1 MPAYLPLTPLKGKH
15 NQIHPWWERDRKT
28 GAISPIPLGELSER
42 YSRGEE
48 ELKPWPHYYDKHSGG
63 YLPVEDPSLLRK
75 GSVGSMRM
83 LDPRVGMTAEKFNAL
98 SPEDKSI
105 MWSRHGRYPADQAN
119 WQGYAPAPI
128 VDESDFYSVPLGL
141 SSLRPQDPMTG
152 EKSNFLFDAIGG
164 VDKAVGDVIGLG
176 EPFSKRFVR
185 QAALPLLDFYEDK
198 FEAPIR
204 DATLGQ
210 FGEAGMNTL
219 GIGTPSENRAWRTEM
234 RDNPTLTQAIAGD
247 PFSLMTGPT
256 MLFKS
261 GRLLNRARGLSRV
274 LGSSVDDT
282 AKFMKLHAP
291 PPKPLANPGSPGLGQ
306 RAMNLFRSSGT
317 PMDPGRRRI
326 LAGGLG
332 LTLGGLIKG
341 GGRRIGD
348 IPNLSPREAMSTM
361 QRRWHGGG
369 RVRLVGPPS
378 FVGEDLRLANES
390 LTGRGRGLTLDPQ
403 LQVEHHLD
411 SRGIHPEYG
420 DVLPPPVNPLRLGQ
434 GHAPLTEEK
443 IQQVLEGAKNEEER
457 RLVKEYLETNRIPHH
472 ERRVREHEAT
482 LRDLLLGKKRG
493 PASMHEQQR
502 LESLGDE
509 HFQNL
514 THREQLKE
522 VFLDRRDAKQRLSVV
537 RQNLEDVMRGKTP
550 SIEGKETRWFHGS
563 EIQAPLAEFGDDLE
577 RSVSAMGTDLVNPN
591 SSVFSQP
598 VLDNLNAIRMKHNE
612 EAFDL
617 VQKYKRSGDDPFEL
631 GLELRQLKNNHGT
644 TLVDSIVDDA
654 VSLMEKRVRALD
666 PEKYGSGLHPHN
678 QTQYENLQELRFNL
692 EQTFQPY
699 DNPARMG
706 TFDARG
712 VPKQYSVTPPPA
724 PAPAG
729 SFEAVE
735 PPLIRYIKKR
745 RRVK

>member
-1 MPAYLPLTPLKGKH
+1 
-15 NQIHPWWERDRKT
+15 
-28 GAISPIPLGELSER
+28 
-42 YSRGEE
+42 
-48 ELKPWPHYYDKHSGG
+48 
-63 YLPVEDPSLLRK
+63 
-75 GSVGSMRM
+75 
-83 LDPRVGMTAEKFNAL
+83 
-98 SPEDKSI
+98 
-105 MWSRHGRYPADQAN
+105 
-119 WQGYAPAPI
+119 
-128 VDESDFYSVPLGL
+128 
-141 SSLRPQDPMTG
+141 
-152 EKSNFLFDAIGG
+152 
-164 VDKAVGDVIGLG
+164 
-176 EPFSKRFVR
+176 
-185 QAALPLLDFYEDK
+185 
-198 FEAPIR
+198 
-204 DATLGQ
+204 
-210 FGEAGMNTL
+210 MNTL
-219 GIGTPSENRAWRTEM
+219 GIGTPEENQAWRTEM
-234 RDNPTLTQAIAGD
+234 YHNPTLTQAIAGD

-261 GRLLNRARGLSRV
+261 GRQLNRARGLSRV

-282 AKFMKLHAP
+282 AKFMKLHGP

-348 IPNLSPREAMSTM
+348 IPNLSPREAMRAM
-361 QRRWHGGG
+361 QRRWQELESG
-369 RVRLVGPPS
+369 RHSPELGS
-378 FVGEDLRLANES
+378 VGEDLRLAGES
-390 LTGRGRGLTLDPQ
+390 LTGRGKGLTLDPQ
-403 LQVEHHLD
+403 LQIEHQRD
-411 SRGIHPEYG
+411 ARGIHPEYG
-420 DVLPPPVNPLRLGQ
+420 DVLPPPANPLRLGQ

-443 IQQVLEGAKNEEER
+443 IWKVLDSAEDAEER
-457 RLVKEYLETNRIPHH
+457 RLVREYLETKRIPRH
-472 ERRVREHEAT
+472 EQRVREHEAT

-493 PASMHEQQR
+493 PVSMHEQQR

-522 VFLDRRDAKQRLSVV
+522 VFLDRRDAKQRLSVAK
-537 RQNLEDVMRGKTP
+537 QSLEDIMRGKTP
-550 SIEGKETRWFHGS
+550 SIEGQERAWELGS
-563 EIQAPLAEFGDDLE
+563 EIRLPLAEHHE
-577 RSVSAMGTDLVNPN
+577 EMQKAVSAMGTDLVNPN
-591 SSVFSQP
+591 SPVFSQP

-631 GLELRQLKNNHGT
+631 GMDLKQLQAEHGT

-654 VSLMEKRVRALD
+654 VSLMVKRVRALD

-692 EQTFQPY
+692 EQIFQPY